1 MATETK
7 ADLEQKVKELEAQ
20 IEANGVPHVYS
31 AVANVL
37 KHMSVAKNGKLPA
50 NMGNGAYISAV
61 DLAAET
67 KRMFVENDLIALPDE
82 TVTKHEIINDNGRK
96 SIFIGI
102 EAKYTIISTKDGSSV
117 TVQGVGDGIANGSAV
132 SSNIAS
138 TNAMKNAFLRLFMVT
153 EQSVEDQAKE
163 PREEKGAPQAV
174 QRARQPQAPTPP
186 ANKGSSSDLKAR
198 IKSEFID
205 NDESPY
211 DGPAVNA
218 LWADTQKKVGQPKG
232 SDEVLSALI
241 KRLEAGET
249 A

>member
-20 IEANGVPHVYS
+20 IEATGVPHVYS
-31 AVANVL
+31 AVANIL
-37 KHMSVAKNGKLPA
+37 KSLSVQKNGVLPGT
-50 NMGNGAYISAV
+50 MGGKPYISAV

-102 EAKYTIISTKDGSSV
+102 EAQYTIISTKDGSMV
-117 TVQGVGDGIANGSAV
+117 TVQGVGDGIALGSAV

-153 EQSVEDQAKE
+153 EQSVEDQATE

-174 QRARQPQAPTPP
+174 QRARQPQAPKAKAGTPSFKDRILTEIIQNP
-186 ANKGSSSDLKAR
+186 DDDRTKDDVNKLWDKIMKETGKGREDTAEELYTRLK
-198 IKSEFID
+198 S
-205 NDESPY
+205 
-211 DGPAVNA
+211 G
-218 LWADTQKKVGQPKG
+218 
-232 SDEVLSALI
+232 EVA
-241 KRLEAGET
+241 E
-249 A
+249 